1 MLMRAN
7 APSSMFRA
15 VLSIL
20 TRALALSGATI
31 VYETGQG
38 VQALSIGNGSGIASA
53 SRAHDPRILAAYRYL
68 AGSMNRGPS
77 NDTTHLRPSARDLL
91 PAISD
96 DTRHIVLPLVVR
108 VGRAFGAVQLSGDAS
123 LDEVDLAFANMI
135 VTELALAVDRSRATA
150 AEAVAL
156 ATRDAVL
163 LRNDHA
169 RRFLSHLSSVL
180 DEPDEDG
187 RSVLP
192 IVVELVVRYLCDGC
206 LVDEIAE
213 DGTVMPLMLGLTAES
228 VEHVRAALPP
238 FTRDTAGSSPRTDVL
253 AHGESLLIPDIS
265 ALPGP
270 LMPGLD
276 EGREARLRSLMIVK
290 LEAHGRLFGTMT
302 FVGNQ
307 SHRPFDAQDLR
318 LAEETARRLA
328 AAIARDRRVQSLE
341 RALFERQEVLALVCH
356 ELRQPLSAM
365 SVGLHLMLQHP
376 AASDRRRSRKA
387 LDALERSAS
396 RMGELVKDLVD
407 ASSLDAGHSSIR
419 RALHSLSSL
428 VGEALEAQAS
438 SSSRKGLS
446 LRFEIPAEPTRIFC
460 DRERTLQVLA
470 NLLGNAI
477 KFTRDEGAIAL
488 VVRSDEHET
497 TFSVADNGR
506 GIAPAELSH
515 VFERYWRTLTDNL
528 EGTGLGLYISKR
540 IVDAHGGR
548 IWVESQLGQWS
559 VFSFTIPHGPPD
571 PPSSAPND

>member
-1 MLMRAN
+1 MLVRAN
-7 APSSMFRA
+7 APSSTLGA

-20 TRALALSGATI
+20 ARALGLSGATI
-31 VYETGQG
+31 VYEIGEG
-38 VQALSIGNGSGIASA
+38 VQALSIDDGSGIAPA
-53 SRAHDPRILAAYRYL
+53 SRVHDPRILAAYRYL
-68 AGSMNRGPS
+68 AGSNRAPS
-77 NDTTHLRPSARDLL
+77 NDTTHLRPSGKDLL
-91 PAISD
+91 PAMSP

-135 VTELALAVDRSRATA
+135 VTELALALDRARTA
-150 AEAVAL
+150 AAELMAL
-156 ATRDAVL
+156 ATRDADL
-163 LRNDHA
+163 LRNEHT
-169 RRFLSHLSSVL
+169 RRFLSHLSTVL
-180 DEPDEDG
+180 ADADDDG

-206 LVDEIAE
+206 FVDEIAE
-213 DGTVMPLMLGLTAES
+213 DGTVVPLMLGLTDES
-228 VEHVRAALPP
+228 VEQLRTALLPA
-238 FTRDTAGSSPRTDVL
+238 FTPHSAGHEPRTGVL
-253 AHGESLLIPDIS
+253 APARSLLIPDVS
-265 ALPGP
+265 PLAVPLP
-270 LMPGLD
+270 PGLD
-276 EGREARLRSLMIVK
+276 ERRDARARSLMAVK
-290 LEAHGRLFGTMT
+290 LEAHGRLLGTMT

-307 SHRPFDAQDLR
+307 SRRPFDARDLR
-318 LAEETARRLA
+318 LAEETAHRLA
-328 AAIARDRRVQSLE
+328 AAIAHDRRVQWLQ
-341 RALFERQEVLALVCH
+341 RALFEQQEVLPVVCH

-387 LDALERSAS
+387 LEALERSAS

-407 ASSLDAGHSSIR
+407 ASSLDAGHASIR
-419 RALHSLSSL
+419 RDWHSLSSL
-428 VGEALEAQAS
+428 VAEALEAQIS
-438 SSSRKGLS
+438 SSSCKRVS
-446 LRFEIPAEPTRIFC
+446 LRFEIPTEPIHIFC

-477 KFTRDEGAIAL
+477 KFTPDEGEIAL
-488 VVRSDEHET
+488 AVRSDEHET

-506 GIAPAELSH
+506 GIAPADLPH
-515 VFERYWRTLTDNL
+515 VFDRYWRTFTDNE

-559 VFSFTIPHGPPD
+559 VFSFTIPHGPPG